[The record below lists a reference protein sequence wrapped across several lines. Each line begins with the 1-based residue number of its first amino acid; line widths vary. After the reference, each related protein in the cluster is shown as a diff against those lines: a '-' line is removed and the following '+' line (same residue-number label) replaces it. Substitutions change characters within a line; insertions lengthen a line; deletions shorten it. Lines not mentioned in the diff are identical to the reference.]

1 MKVFELQRMIAFY
14 DRCQHVGI
22 PTVMASLVG
31 LHGSSYR
38 KPGVRMLL
46 GQNGAMQGAL
56 SGGCVEKDIFNAAKT
71 VFKTGI
77 ARVISYDGR
86 YRLGCEGFL
95 YILIEPFQLKE
106 VHRKIMEN
114 ALNSRQSFEIHS
126 IYKPTQDIS
135 GDFGSVFA
143 FAEVKFSTNPNITT
157 SISDAEQVF
166 TQHIHPDTQLVIVGA
181 EHDAQKLCE
190 AASFLGWQVTIV
202 ASLKNPKD
210 KNDFLKANTIL
221 NETPETI
228 DFGFIDDRTVTV
240 LMTHNFALDVQYL
253 LKLMPFEKNYIGVL
267 GSSKRKA
274 QLENQI
280 FDACS
285 EVGPE
290 FLELIHS
297 PAGLNLGAETPEE
310 IALAIVAEILSI
322 LKKQTK
328 DKNHNAMKLLLN
340 DK

>member
-31 LHGSSYR
+31 LRGSSYR

-46 GQNGAMQGAL
+46 GENGAMQGAL

-71 VFKTGI
+71 VFKTGV

-95 YILIEPFQLKE
+95 YILIEPFELKDE
-106 VHRKIMEN
+106 HRIIIEN
-114 ALNSRQSFEIHS
+114 TLDSRQSFEIHS
-126 IYKPTQDIS
+126 IYKPAQDID

-143 FAEVKFSTNPNITT
+143 FAKAKFSTNPNLTT
-157 SISDAEQVF
+157 VVSKAEQVF
-166 TQHIHPDTQLVIVGA
+166 TQRIHPDTQLVIVGA

-190 AASFLGWQVTIV
+190 VASFLGWQVTIV

-210 KNDFLKANTIL
+210 KNDFPKAKTIL

-228 DFGFIDDRTVTV
+228 DFSCIDDRTVTV
-240 LMTHNFALDVQYL
+240 LMTHNFALDFQYL

-280 FDACS
+280 FDACP
-285 EVGPE
+285 EVEPE

-310 IALAIVAEILSI
+310 IALSIIAEILSNM
-322 LKKQTK
+322 KKQTQ
-328 DKNHNAMKLLLN
+328 DKNHNTTELQLN
-340 DK
+340 EK